1 MMDLPPLSP
10 AEEAEEIVEHGP
22 TLPLK
27 PPVPLA
33 LKILE
38 YTVLCILIVQGAIVL
53 ALQHTDR
60 LTPRFFFIF
69 LLSGSISLGLF
80 LLFTLINQQIYSRSH
95 RQHTALRVQDQATLW
110 VMDVP
115 EPERTTIVAARE
127 TALSYCQRLIKQ
139 YQQTRSISRTLY
151 YSLQLSSIVLSI
163 LTPIFVLLNKLHPT
177 ESRWE
182 WLPVVFPI
190 LVAIV
195 GSISIA
201 FPFQTMWR
209 SAQAKVERLTTEQ
222 EQFILGSAPA
232 YAYPLKTYSL
242 NTATPL
248 ERNPPGNIQ
257 ENLQD
262 NAQHAID
269 RFIQTINSI
278 HLDRV
283 SSDTFY

>member
-60 LTPRFFFIF
+60 LTPRFSFIF

-95 RQHTALRVQDQATLW
+95 RQHTALRVQYQATLW

-115 EPERTTIVAARE
+115 EPERIAIVAARE
-127 TALSYCQRLIKQ
+127 KALGYCQTLIEH
-139 YQQTRSISRTLY
+139 YQQRRWLSRNLY
-151 YSLQLSSIVLSI
+151 YSLQIAIICLSGI
-163 LTPIFVLLNKLHPT
+163 TPILILLDKLQP
-177 ESRWE
+177 SDSWLE
-182 WLPVVFPI
+182 WLPVIFPA
-190 LVAIV
+190 VAAIV
-195 GSISIA
+195 ASIVMAI
-201 FPFQTMWR
+201 PFQTTWMA
-209 SAQAKVERLTTEQ
+209 AQARVARLAAEQ
-222 EQFILGSAPA
+222 EKFILGVTSA
-232 YAYPLKTYSL
+232 YAYPL
-242 NTATPL
+242 NT
-248 ERNPPGNIQ
+248 E
-257 ENLQD
+257 LQPK
-262 NAQHAID
+262 AHQAID
-269 RFIQTINSI
+269 TFMRQINHI
-278 HLDRV
+278 HLDRIQDHEIH
-283 SSDTFY
+283 SGTLD